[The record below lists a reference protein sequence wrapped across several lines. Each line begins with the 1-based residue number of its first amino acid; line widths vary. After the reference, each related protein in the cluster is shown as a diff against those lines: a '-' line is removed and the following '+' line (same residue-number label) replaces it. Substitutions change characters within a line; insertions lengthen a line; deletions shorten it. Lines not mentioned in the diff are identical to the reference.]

1 MHVMKILYDKLKV
14 DSVKSLTE
22 IDQCNGNSMR
32 ISEIQIFVNKFEEF
46 EQVMVYIGSFHPI
59 LAGVNIRL
67 NKGQKPV

>member
-22 IDQCNGNSMR
+22 IDQCMR

-46 EQVMVYIGSFHPI
+46 EQVMVYRGSFHPI